1 MVELILQMKLLKNL
15 TSKFFLAL
23 WLLSMAMPCFA
34 NSKMAVVDLAKIY
47 QDYYLVKEASLK
59 IEEVQESL
67 KRILLTA
74 ETEMKELSTKY
85 DAESVAKKSQIQ
97 SSIDDKVEE
106 FHDVKEDYNRRIN
119 ANIQNAVDKIAAE
132 QGFVAILDKSVSLF
146 DVNDVTSEVLTRLEK
161 VKK

>member
-23 WLLSMAMPCFA
+23 LLLSMAMPCFA

-85 DAESVAKKSQIQ
+85 DAESVAKKSQ

>member
-1 MVELILQMKLLKNL
+1 
-15 TSKFFLAL
+15 
-23 WLLSMAMPCFA
+23 
-34 NSKMAVVDLAKIY
+34 
-47 QDYYLVKEASLK
+47 
-59 IEEVQESL
+59 
-67 KRILLTA
+67 
-74 ETEMKELSTKY
+74 
-85 DAESVAKKSQIQ
+85 
-97 SSIDDKVEE
+97 VEE